1 MTRTRLFD
9 RTVGRITA
17 HAQWML
23 RSEALPERD
32 GFLQRVTPL
41 TKLVGVFVLVTLT
54 ALQRDL
60 ATVTALLGLA
70 VGLGIVS
77 RIPIHTLAGRLAGP
91 PGFALVV
98 VAPQAVL
105 IDGPALY
112 STPISTPGLEYAAV
126 FTVRVAACV
135 AFLSVLLVTTRFRVI
150 VTALRRLGLP
160 PIAVSLL
167 SISYR
172 YLRLFFAE
180 LERMVRARRSRTVT
194 DPDLDRTWRDSGHF
208 LGTFLIRSLERG
220 ERVQRAAR
228 ARGGTGTPRMGQRE
242 PLGMADLTFGVLV
255 SGVAVVVVL

>member
-9 RTVGRITA
+9 RTVERITT

-23 RSEALPERD
+23 RSEDLPERD

-41 TKLVGVFVLVTLT
+41 VKLVGVFVLVTAT
-54 ALQRDL
+54 ALQREL
-60 ATVTALLGLA
+60 PPVVGLLGLA
-70 VGLGIVS
+70 IGLGLAS
-77 RIPIHTLAGRLAGP
+77 RIPVGTLAGRLAGP
-91 PGFALVV
+91 PGFAVVV
-98 VAPQAVL
+98 VAPQAIL
-105 IDGPALY
+105 MDGPTLY
-112 STPISTPGLEYAAV
+112 STPLSIPGLEYAAV

-135 AFLSVLLVTTRFRVI
+135 ALLSLLLVTTRFRAI

-208 LGTFLIRSLERG
+208 LGTFLLRSLERG
-220 ERVQRAAR
+220 ERVQRAAS
-228 ARGGTGTPRMGQRE
+228 ARGGTATPRLSDRE
-242 PLGMADLTFGVLV
+242 QLGIADVTFAVLV
-255 SGVAVVVVL
+255 VGIVGAVVV